1 MNDDPGVQFLAARSR
16 KRSHREMSDS
26 HHGSQSS
33 WPQHGEPSS
42 SSSAAPRE
50 PHRLALPPLPQM
62 RYPGD
67 GYDYRR
73 PVMSSSSQ
81 TENVIDLTNEPDSP
95 PQPTRNNGLSHRP
108 RNHRP
113 PRFGRNIM
121 ADVVDLEEEP
131 DPAPP
136 PPRRDD
142 PPSSPEVQFVR
153 ATVRPQRPQRPQNV
167 ASRARSFMGRS
178 SLFDM
183 LRLRP
188 SRFGS
193 NDMISGEEA
202 FRREVAMRARD
213 LATRHQPP
221 HGVDTLWIDDGH
233 GGEGVDLT
241 IDVDMDVPFGM
252 DYQVPGFAMGNRSR
266 PPQSYKPPS
275 PPPEGFTR
283 TAHEDDVVVCPN
295 CDHELGTGDEIKQQ
309 IWVAKPCG
317 HVYCGECAKNR
328 ARGKKAQSSQT
339 KTKHFSRC
347 RVPGCDKPV
356 SAPKAMFQIYL

>member
-1 MNDDPGVQFLAARSR
+1 MNDDPCVQFLAARSR

-26 HHGSQSS
+26 HHRSQSS

-42 SSSAAPRE
+42 SSDADDRQS
-50 PHRLALPPLPQM
+50 HRLALPPLPQT

-67 GYDYRR
+67 GYDFRR
-73 PVMSSSSQ
+73 PVMSTSSH
-81 TENVIDLTNEPDSP
+81 TEDVIDLTNEPDSP
-95 PQPTRNNGLSHRP
+95 PQQPSRNHGPGHRP
-108 RNHRP
+108 RSHRP

-131 DPAPP
+131 DP
-136 PPRRDD
+136 PRRDD

-153 ATVRPQRPQRPQNV
+153 ATVRPPRPQRPQSV

-188 SRFGS
+188 PRFAS
-193 NDMISGEEA
+193 SGVLSGQDA
-202 FRREVAMRARD
+202 FTQEVARRARD
-213 LATRHQPP
+213 LAGRRPPP
-221 HGVDTLWIDDGH
+221 HGIDTLWIDDGH
-233 GGEGVDLT
+233 GEGADLT
-241 IDVDMDVPFGM
+241 IDMDVDVPLGM
-252 DYQVPGFAMGNRSR
+252 DYQVAGFPMGHPARA
-266 PPQSYKPPS
+266 PPQYKPPS
-275 PPPEGFTR
+275 PPPEGFAR
-283 TAHEDDVVVCPN
+283 TVQEDDIVVCPN
-295 CDHELGTGDEIKQQ
+295 CDHELGTGDDLKQQ

-328 ARGKKAQSSQT
+328 AKGKKAQSSQA

-347 RVPGCDKPV
+347 RVPDCDKSV